1 MYHLYER
8 WLEFLSTLILL
19 ISFILYQDLD
29 FIILIYQIDPNKTDT
44 RTVKSLWQE
53 NEELRC
59 ILKLISVA
67 QSIFR
72 LWLIILYTHE

>member
-29 FIILIYQIDPNKTDT
+29 FIILIDPNKTDT
-44 RTVKSLWQE
+44 RTVKSL
-53 NEELRC
+53 
-59 ILKLISVA
+59 
-67 QSIFR
+67 
-72 LWLIILYTHE
+72 